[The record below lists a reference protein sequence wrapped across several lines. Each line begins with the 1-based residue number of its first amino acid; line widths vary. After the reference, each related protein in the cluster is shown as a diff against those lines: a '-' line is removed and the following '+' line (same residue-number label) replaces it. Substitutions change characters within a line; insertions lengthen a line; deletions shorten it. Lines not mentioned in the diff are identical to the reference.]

1 MVTEEIDE
9 DIAEKGA
16 EQLSRTLS
24 ESVLEETPD
33 NAVISNSLD
42 FLEFFSQ
49 FVPDGKYSL
58 RLISESKDSFRKMKN
73 AVNRLS
79 QGFNETR
86 PFITSL

>member
-1 MVTEEIDE
+1 MATEVIDE

-24 ESVLEETPD
+24 ESVLEETLD
-33 NAVISNSLD
+33 SAVVSNNLD

-58 RLISESKDSFRKMKN
+58 RLIKDSKDSFRRMKN

-79 QGFNETR
+79 EGFNETR
-86 PFITSL
+86 PLTTSL